1 MYKPSEIEDFYS
13 AWRGFYIENDD
24 RGESCVNYTFGEQ
37 WDPSVVQDRAL
48 RGEESLM
55 FNIASKHLLR
65 VKGEAEKLE
74 LSLAIKG
81 NDLNPKQ
88 MREGRKVLE
97 RLVLCNDHLSA
108 FERVLNQVYDFGYGA
123 ILVGTKRCSPFMP
136 NEEPHLTVIKD
147 LKKVFFDPTCE
158 DDFKTEGRYCG
169 IKYCIPRKDI
179 KGYSYQDVHTI
190 KDEELADVIDFWYR
204 EPFEETWYMTEKGE
218 WIKDYDGI
226 EKFLI
231 KKKLT
236 NFKVKFMRI
245 IDGKITEGP
254 IDYYT
259 ETKLPLIY
267 WKGFEGVLRYGG
279 TRKVKT
285 LPFVYNLVD
294 AQAFTNYVGSALVGR
309 LKKLGGT
316 KVVVTDQMI
325 EGKENFWNDF
335 NRRTGVL
342 QVNESDEGQ
351 MQQPMILNAET
362 IDVNLL
368 NAMQMSLQLMDQLA
382 GINAAQQGEQQGVAT
397 NAGLHRQIMQGNILQ
412 NVILSHHLRA
422 INELGRIL
430 KEMIPNII
438 VEQRDLGE
446 GLVVNQR
453 GESHTPSSPEIR
465 NDIRELFSKV
475 DFSIE
480 YGASS
485 EAEKSANLIAIKEIL
500 STNPNI
506 APYFADEFAANL
518 NTANS
523 DKLRRRMEALMPPYI
538 REVGEG
544 NMSIE
549 EYQEMMKQQQEQA
562 QQQPTME
569 QQHLDLQKAKV
580 QGDQQIK
587 QQELA
592 LKQAKLQE
600 QAAKD
605 AQNLKIKE
613 ESLIAKMQP
622 KQMIY
627 EKEKAP
633 LRKA

>member
-1 MYKPSEIEDFYS
+1 MYKPKEIEDFYS
-13 AWRGFYIENDD
+13 DWRGFYLENDD
-24 RGESCVNYTFGEQ
+24 RGESCVNYVFGEQ
-37 WDPSVVQDRAL
+37 WDPSIVQDRAL

-65 VKGEAEKLE
+65 VKGEAEKLD
-74 LSLAIKG
+74 LSLVIKG
-81 NDLNPKQ
+81 DNLDPKLL
-88 MREGRKVLE
+88 REGRHVLN

-108 FERVLNQVYDFGYGA
+108 FERVLNQVYDYGYGA
-123 ILVGTKRCSPFMP
+123 LLVTTKRASYKDPS
-136 NEEPHLTVIKD
+136 EEPFLSVIKD
-147 LKKVFFDPTCE
+147 PRKVFFDPNSE

-169 IKYCIPRKDI
+169 IKYSLPKKQLRSRDNRKVER
-179 KGYSYQDVHTI
+179 G
-190 KDEELADVIDFWYR
+190 KDDESVDAIDFWYR
-204 EPFEETWYMTEKGE
+204 EPFEETWFFTQKGE
-218 WIKDYDGI
+218 WVQDYEGS
-226 EKFLI
+226 FLI
-231 KKKLT
+231 KKKIS
-236 NFKVKFMRI
+236 NVRVKFMRI
-245 IDGKITEGP
+245 VDGEVTEGP
-254 IDYYT
+254 VDYYT
-259 ETKLPLIY
+259 DTKLPLIY
-267 WKGFEGVLRYGG
+267 WKGLEGMLRYGG

-316 KVVVTDQMI
+316 KVILTDQMI

-351 MQQPMILNAET
+351 MQQPLILNAET
-362 IDVNLL
+362 LDANLL
-368 NAMQMSLQLMDQLA
+368 NALQMSLQLMDQLA
-382 GINAAQQGEQQGVAT
+382 GINSAQQGQQQGVAT

-422 INELGRIL
+422 INEVGRVL
-430 KEMIPNII
+430 REMIPNVII
-438 VEQRDLGE
+438 EQRDLGE
-446 GLVVNQR
+446 GLTVNAK
-453 GESHTPSSPEIR
+453 EATHTPSSPEIR
-465 NDIRELFSKV
+465 NDIKELFSNV

-485 EAEKSANLIAIKEIL
+485 DAEKAANLIAIKEIL

-506 APYFADEFAANL
+506 AQYFADEFAANL

-549 EYQEMMKQQQEQA
+549 EYHEMIKKQQEEA
-562 QQQPTME
+562 QKQPSME
-569 QQHLDLQKAKV
+569 QQQLELQKAKV

-600 QAAKD
+600 QTAKD

-613 ESLIAKMQP
+613 GAVIAKMQP
-622 KQMIY
+622 KEMIY
-627 EKEKAP
+627 EKEK
-633 LRKA
+633 

>member
-1 MYKPSEIEDFYS
+1 MYTPSEIEDFYS
-13 AWRGFYIENDD
+13 DWRGFYLENDD
-24 RGESCVNYTFGEQ
+24 RGESCINYSFGEQ
-37 WDPSVVQDRAL
+37 WDPAIVQDRAL

-65 VKGEAEKLE
+65 VKGEAEKLD
-74 LSLAIKG
+74 LSLVIKG
-81 NDLNPKQ
+81 DNLDPKLL
-88 MREGRKVLE
+88 REGRHVLN
-97 RLVLCNDHLSA
+97 RLILCNDHLSA
-108 FERVLNQVYDFGYGA
+108 FERVLNQVYDYGYGA
-123 ILVGTKRCSPFMP
+123 LLVTTKRASYKDPS
-136 NEEPHLTVIKD
+136 EEPFLSVIKD
-147 LKKVFFDPTCE
+147 PRKVFFDPECE

-169 IKYCIPRKDI
+169 IRYSIPKKQLRSRDTRKGDRW
-179 KGYSYQDVHTI
+179 KE
-190 KDEELADVIDFWYR
+190 DESIDAIDFWYR
-204 EPFEETWYMTEKGE
+204 EPFEETWFFTQKGE
-218 WIKDYDGI
+218 WVQDYEGS
-226 EKFLI
+226 FFI
-231 KKKLT
+231 KKKVS
-236 NFKVKFMRI
+236 NVKVKFMRI
-245 IDGKITEGP
+245 IDGEVTEGP

-259 ETKLPLIY
+259 DTKLPLIY
-267 WKGFEGVLRYGG
+267 WKGLEGILRYGG
-279 TRKVKT
+279 MRKIKT

-316 KVVVTDQMI
+316 KVILTDQMI

-351 MQQPMILNAET
+351 MQQPIILNAET
-362 IDVNLL
+362 LDANLL

-382 GINAAQQGEQQGVAT
+382 GINLAQQGQQQGVAT

-422 INELGRIL
+422 INEVGRVL
-430 KEMIPNII
+430 REMIPNVII
-438 VEQRDLGE
+438 EQRDLGE
-446 GLVVNQR
+446 GLTVNAK
-453 GESHTPSSPEIR
+453 EADHTPSSPEIR
-465 NDIRELFSKV
+465 NDIKELFSNI

-485 EAEKSANLIAIKEIL
+485 DAEKAANLIAIKEIL

-506 APYFADEFAANL
+506 AQYFADEFAANL

-549 EYQEMMKQQQEQA
+549 EYHEMIKQQQEEAQKQPTLE
-562 QQQPTME
+562 QQQLE
-569 QQHLDLQKAKV
+569 LQKQKIL
-580 QGDQQIK
+580 GDQQLK
-587 QQELA
+587 QQDQEL
-592 LKQAKLQE
+592 KKVKLQE

-605 AQNLKIKE
+605 AKNLKIKE
-613 ESLIAKMQP
+613 GALIAKMQP
-622 KQMIY
+622 KEMIY
-627 EKEKAP
+627 EKENK
-633 LRKA
+633 R

>member
-1 MYKPSEIEDFYS
+1 MYKSSEIEDFYS
-13 AWRGFYIENDD
+13 DWRGFYLENDD

-37 WDPSVVQDRAL
+37 WDPAIVQDRAL

-55 FNIASKHLLR
+55 FNIANKHLLR

-74 LSLAIKG
+74 LSLSLKG
-81 NDLNPKQ
+81 DGLDPKQ
-88 MREGRKVLE
+88 MKEGRKILE
-97 RLVLCNDHLSA
+97 RLILHNDHLSA
-108 FERVLNQVYDFGYGA
+108 FEKVLNQVYDYGYGA
-123 ILVGTKRCSPFMP
+123 ILVGTKRNSALSP

-147 LKKVFFDPTCE
+147 LRKVFFDPACE

-169 IKYCIPRKDI
+169 IKYTVPRKEI
-179 KGYSYQDVHTI
+179 HAKGNFGPKISR
-190 KDEELADVIDFWYR
+190 DEDLCDVIDFWYR
-204 EPFEETWYMTEKGE
+204 EPFEETWYFTEKGE
-218 WIKDYDGI
+218 WVKDYDG
-226 EKFLI
+226 KFLI
-231 KKKLT
+231 KKKLE
-236 NFKVKFMRI
+236 NVKVKFMRI
-245 IDGKITEGP
+245 IDGDIVYGP

-259 ETKLPLIY
+259 DTKLPLIY
-267 WKGFEGVLRYGG
+267 WKGLEGMLSYGG
-279 TRKVKT
+279 SRKIKT
-285 LPFVYNLVD
+285 IPFVYNLVD

-351 MQQPMILNAET
+351 MQQPLILNAET
-362 IDVNLL
+362 LDANLL
-368 NAMQMSLQLMDQLA
+368 NAMQMSLQMMDQLA
-382 GINAAQQGEQQGVAT
+382 GINLAQQGQQQGVAT

-412 NVILSHHLRA
+412 NVILSYHLRA

-430 KEMIPNII
+430 KEMIPNVII
-438 VEQRDLGE
+438 EQRNLGE
-446 GLVVNQR
+446 GIIVNAK
-453 GESHTPSSPEIR
+453 EPNHTPSSPEIR
-465 NDIRELFSKV
+465 NDIRELFAKT

-485 EAEKSANLIAIKEIL
+485 EAEKAANLIAIKEIL

-506 APYFADEFAANL
+506 APYFADEFASNL

-523 DKLRRRMEALMPPYI
+523 EKLKRRMEALMPPYI

-549 EYQEMMKQQQEQA
+549 EYQEMMKQQQEA
-562 QQQPTME
+562 QQQPSLQE
-569 QQHLDLQKAKV
+569 QQLELQKAKV

-592 LKQAKLQE
+592 LKRAKLQE

-613 ESLIAKMQP
+613 GTLIAKMQP
-622 KQMIY
+622 KEMIY
-627 EKEKAP
+627 EKENK
-633 LRKA
+633 K

>member
-1 MYKPSEIEDFYS
+1 MYAPKEIEDFCS
-13 AWRGFYIENDD
+13 NWRGFYLENDD
-24 RGESCVNYTFGEQ
+24 RGENCINYVFGEQ
-37 WDPSVVQDRAL
+37 WDPSIVQDRAL

-65 VKGEAEKLE
+65 VKGEAGKLD
-74 LSLAIKG
+74 LSLLIKG
-81 NDLNPKQ
+81 DNLDPKLL
-88 MREGRKVLE
+88 REGRHVLN

-108 FERVLNQVYDFGYGA
+108 FERVLNQVYDYGYGA
-123 ILVGTKRCSPFMP
+123 LLVTTKRASYKDPS
-136 NEEPHLTVIKD
+136 EEPFLSVIKD
-147 LKKVFFDPTCE
+147 PRKVFFDPDSE

-169 IKYCIPRKDI
+169 IRYSIPKKQLRSRDNRKAEVG
-179 KGYSYQDVHTI
+179 KN
-190 KDEELADVIDFWYR
+190 DESVDAIDFWYR
-204 EPFEETWYMTEKGE
+204 EPFEETWVFTQKGE
-218 WIKDYDGI
+218 WVQDYEGS
-226 EKFLI
+226 FLI
-231 KKKLT
+231 KKKVS
-236 NFKVKFMRI
+236 NVKVKFMRI
-245 IDGKITEGP
+245 VDGEVTEGP

-259 ETKLPLIY
+259 DTKLPLIY
-267 WKGFEGVLRYGG
+267 WKGLEGVLRYGG

-316 KVVVTDQMI
+316 KVILTDQMI

-351 MQQPMILNAET
+351 MQQPLILNAET
-362 IDVNLL
+362 LDANLL
-368 NAMQMSLQLMDQLA
+368 NALQMSLQLMDQLA
-382 GINAAQQGEQQGVAT
+382 GINSAQQGQQQGVAT

-422 INELGRIL
+422 INEVGRVL
-430 KEMIPNII
+430 REMIPNVII
-438 VEQRDLGE
+438 EQRDLGE
-446 GLVVNQR
+446 GLTVNAK
-453 GESHTPSSPEIR
+453 EATHTPSSPEIR
-465 NDIRELFSKV
+465 NDIKDLFSNV

-485 EAEKSANLIAIKEIL
+485 DAEKAANLIAIKEIL

-506 APYFADEFAANL
+506 AQYFADEFAANL

-544 NMSIE
+544 TMSIE
-549 EYQEMMKQQQEQA
+549 EYHEMIKKQQEEA
-562 QQQPTME
+562 QQQPSME
-569 QQHLDLQKAKV
+569 QQQLELQKAKV

-600 QAAKD
+600 QTAKD

-613 ESLIAKMQP
+613 GAVIAKMQP
-622 KQMIY
+622 KEMIY
-627 EKEKAP
+627 EKA
-633 LRKA
+633 R